1 MNAALTL
8 WTKHMRKSMTSPE
21 EAVGMLIQPILW
33 VVLFGVG
40 MGSLLGA
47 ASPGGEDFYI
57 NFMLPG
63 IIALTALGGAIGGGT
78 EWLNERLQGIVKEY
92 LVAPIPRMSI
102 LMGNALSSMTKSL
115 LQAIVIMIVGVI
127 IGAKLSDNPLGW
139 LGGLL
144 LVAGY
149 GLGFSGIAIAVAS
162 KTDSPGGYHM
172 LIFMLNLP
180 LLFLSNALYPLET
193 MPTWMEVAARIN
205 PTTYVVTGMRTMTFA
220 TSNAAVAVDTIP
232 LWLCF
237 VVVGVFLAF
246 GMVLGYRAFKSSIR

>member
-1 MNAALTL
+1 
-8 WTKHMRKSMTSPE
+8 MRKSMSSPDE
-21 EAVGMLIQPILW
+21 TIGMLLQPILW
-33 VVLFGVG
+33 VVLFGIG

-47 ASPGGEDFYI
+47 TTPGGEDSYI
-57 NFMLPG
+57 TFMLPG

-92 LVAPIPRMSI
+92 LAAPIPRMSI
-102 LMGNALSSMTKSL
+102 LLGNAFSSMTKSL
-115 LQAIVIMIVGVI
+115 LQAVIIMIVGVI
-127 IGAKLSDNPLGW
+127 IGAKLSSNPLGW

-180 LLFLSNALYPLET
+180 LLFLSNALYPLQT
-193 MPTWMEVAARIN
+193 MPTWMEIAARIN
-205 PTTYVVTGMRTMTFA
+205 PTTYVVTGMRIMTFG
-220 TSNAAVAVDTIP
+220 TNNALGTVETIP

-237 VVVGVFLAF
+237 LVVAIFLTF
-246 GMVLGYRAFKSSIR
+246 GMVLGYRAFNSSLK

>member
-1 MNAALTL
+1 
-8 WTKHMRKSMTSPE
+8 MRKSMTSPD
-21 EAVGMLIQPILW
+21 EAIGMLIQPIVW

-40 MGSLLGA
+40 MGSMLGA
-47 ASPGGEDFYI
+47 TSPGGEDFYTT
-57 NFMLPG
+57 FMLPG

-78 EWLNERLQGIVKEY
+78 EWLNERLQGTVKEY
-92 LVAPIPRMSI
+92 LAAPIPRISI
-102 LMGNALSSMTKSL
+102 LLGNAFSAMTKSL
-115 LQAIVIMIVGVI
+115 LQAIVIMIVGVL

-162 KTDSPGGYHM
+162 KTNTPGGYHM

-180 LLFLSNALYPLET
+180 LLFLSNALYPLQT
-193 MPTWMEVAARIN
+193 MPTWMEVAALLN
-205 PTTYVVTGMRTMTFA
+205 PTTYVVTGMREMTFA
-220 TSNAAVAVDTIP
+220 TSAAVGTVDTIP

-237 VVVGVFLAF
+237 LVVAIFLAF
-246 GMVLGYRAFKSSIR
+246 GMLLGYRSFKSSIR

>member
-8 WTKHMRKSMTSPE
+8 WTKHMRKSMTSPD
-21 EAVGMLIQPILW
+21 EAIGMLIQPILW

-40 MGSLLGA
+40 MGSMLGA
-47 ASPGGEDFYI
+47 TSPGGENFYTT
-57 NFMLPG
+57 FMLPG

-92 LVAPIPRMSI
+92 LAAPIPRMSI
-102 LMGNALSSMTKSL
+102 LLGNAFSAMTKSL
-115 LQAIVIMIVGVI
+115 LQAIVIMIVGVL

-139 LGGLL
+139 LGGLI

-180 LLFLSNALYPLET
+180 LLFLSNALYPLQT
-193 MPTWMEVAARIN
+193 MPTWMEIAARIN
-205 PTTYVVTGMRTMTFA
+205 PTTYVVSGMRIMTFG
-220 TSNAAVAVDTIP
+220 TSDAMGQVETIP

-237 VVVGVFLAF
+237 LVVAIFLAF
-246 GMVLGYRAFKSSIR
+246 GMLLGYRSFKGSLK

>member
-1 MNAALTL
+1 MNASLTL
-8 WTKHMRKSMTSPE
+8 WNKHMRKSMTSPD
-21 EAVGMLIQPILW
+21 EAIGMLIQPILW
-33 VVLFGVG
+33 VVLFGIG

-47 ASPGGEDFYI
+47 ESPGGKDFYI
-57 NFMLPG
+57 TFMLPG

-127 IGAKLSDNPLGW
+127 IGAKLSNNPLGW

-180 LLFLSNALYPLET
+180 LLFLSNALYPLQT
-193 MPTWMEVAARIN
+193 MPTWMEVAARFN

-220 TSNAAVAVDTIP
+220 TGNAVAAVDTIP

-237 VVVGVFLAF
+237 VVVAVFLAF

>member
-1 MNAALTL
+1 MGAALTL
-8 WTKHMRKSMTSPE
+8 WNKHMRKSMTNPE
-21 EAVGMLIQPILW
+21 EAIGMLIQPVLW

-40 MGSLLGA
+40 MGSLLGTTE
-47 ASPGGEDFYI
+47 PGAEDAYI
-57 NFMLPG
+57 TFMLPG
-63 IIALTALGGAIGGGT
+63 IITLTALGGAIGGGT

-92 LVAPIPRMSI
+92 LAAPISRMSI
-102 LMGNALSSMTKSL
+102 LFGNAFSSMTKSL
-115 LQAIVIMIVGVI
+115 LQAFVIMIVGVI
-127 IGAKLSDNPLGW
+127 IGAKLSSNPLGW
-139 LGGLL
+139 LGGLV

-180 LLFLSNALYPLET
+180 LLFLSNALYPLQT

-205 PTTYVVTGMRTMTFA
+205 PTTYVVTGMRLMTFG
-220 TSNAAVAVDTIP
+220 TSDAWGTADAIP

-237 VVVGVFLAF
+237 LVVAIFLIF
-246 GMVLGYRAFKSSIR
+246 GMALGYRAFKSSLK

>member
-1 MNAALTL
+1 MY
-8 WTKHMRKSMTSPE
+8 KSMTSPG
-21 EAVGMLIQPILW
+21 EAIGMLIQPILW

-40 MGSLLGA
+40 MGSLLGTTQ
-47 ASPGGEDFYI
+47 PGAEDNYI
-57 NFMLPG
+57 TFMLPG

-78 EWLNERLQGIVKEY
+78 EWLNERLQGIVREY
-92 LVAPIPRMSI
+92 LAAPIPRMSI
-102 LMGNALSSMTKSL
+102 LLGNASSSMSKSL
-115 LQAIVIMIVGVI
+115 LQAIVIMIVGII
-127 IGAKLSDNPLGW
+127 IGANISDNPMGW

-180 LLFLSNALYPLET
+180 LLFLSNALYPLQT
-193 MPTWMEVAARIN
+193 MPSWMEIAARIN
-205 PTTYVVTGMRTMTFA
+205 PTTYVVTGMRIMTFGD
-220 TSNAAVAVDTIP
+220 SNTLGSVGTIP

-237 VVVGVFLAF
+237 LVIAIFLSF
-246 GMVLGYRAFKSSIR
+246 GMALGYRAFKSSLK

>member
-8 WTKHMRKSMTSPE
+8 WNKHMRKSMSNPE
-21 EAVGMLIQPILW
+21 EAIGMLIQPVLW

-47 ASPGGEDFYI
+47 TEPGAENAYI
-57 NFMLPG
+57 TFMLPG
-63 IIALTALGGAIGGGT
+63 IITLTALGGAIGGGT

-92 LVAPIPRMSI
+92 LAAPIPRMSI
-102 LMGNALSSMTKSL
+102 LFGNAFSAMTKSL
-115 LQAIVIMIVGVI
+115 MQAVVILIVGVI
-127 IGAKLSDNPLGW
+127 IGAKLSNNPLGW

-162 KTDSPGGYHM
+162 KTNSPGGYHM

-180 LLFLSNALYPLET
+180 LLFLSNALYPLQT
-193 MPTWMEVAARIN
+193 MPGWMESAARIN
-205 PTTYVVTGMRTMTFA
+205 PTTYVVTGMRLMTFGTGQA
-220 TSNAAVAVDTIP
+220 FARADTIP
-232 LWLCF
+232 IWLCF
-237 VVVGVFLAF
+237 LVVAIFLAF
-246 GMVLGYRAFKSSIR
+246 GMVLGYRAFKSSLA

>member
-1 MNAALTL
+1 MNASLTL
-8 WTKHMRKSMTSPE
+8 WTKHMRKSMTSPD
-21 EAVGMLIQPILW
+21 EAIGMLIQPILW
-33 VVLFGVG
+33 VVLFGIG

-47 ASPGGEDFYI
+47 ESPGGEDFYI

-220 TSNAAVAVDTIP
+220 TGNAVAAIDTIP

-237 VVVGVFLAF
+237 VVVAVFLAF

>member
-1 MNAALTL
+1 
-8 WTKHMRKSMTSPE
+8 MRKSMSSPD
-21 EAVGMLIQPILW
+21 EAIGMLIQPILW

-40 MGSLLGA
+40 MGSMLGA
-47 ASPGGEDFYI
+47 TSPGGEGFYTT
-57 NFMLPG
+57 FMLPG

-92 LVAPIPRMSI
+92 LAAPIPRMSI
-102 LMGNALSSMTKSL
+102 LLGNAFSAMTKSL
-115 LQAIVIMIVGVI
+115 MQAIVIMIVGVL
-127 IGAKLSDNPLGW
+127 IGAKLNDNPLGW

-180 LLFLSNALYPLET
+180 LLFLSNALYPLQT

-205 PTTYVVTGMRTMTFA
+205 PTTYVVTGMRIMTFGTNEA
-220 TSNAAVAVDTIP
+220 LGKVDTIP

-237 VVVGVFLAF
+237 LVVAIFLTF
-246 GMVLGYRAFKSSIR
+246 GMVLGYRSFKSSLK

>member
-1 MNAALTL
+1 MSAALAL
-8 WTKHMRKSMTSPE
+8 WNKHMRKSMTSPE
-21 EAVGMLIQPILW
+21 EAIGMLIQPVLW

-40 MGSLLGA
+40 MGRLLE
-47 ASPGGEDFYI
+47 STTPGGEDSYVT
-57 NFMLPG
+57 FMLPG

-78 EWLNERLQGIVKEY
+78 EWLNERIQGIVREY
-92 LVAPIPRMSI
+92 LAAPIPRMSI
-102 LMGNALSSMTKSL
+102 LFGNALSAMTKSL
-115 LQAIVIMIVGVI
+115 FQAVVIMIVGVL
-127 IGAKLSDNPLGW
+127 IGAELSDSPLGW

-180 LLFLSNALYPLET
+180 LLFLSNALYPLRT
-193 MPTWMEVAARIN
+193 MPTWMEIAARVN
-205 PTTYVVTGMRTMTFA
+205 PTTYVVTGMRSMTFGGA
-220 TSNAAVAVDTIP
+220 NALVTVDSIP

-237 VVVGVFLAF
+237 VVVFIFLSL
-246 GMVLGYRAFKSSIR
+246 GMALGYRLFKSSLK

>member
-1 MNAALTL
+1 MQAAYTL
-8 WTKHMRKSMTSPE
+8 WYKHMRKSITSPD
-21 EAVGMLIQPILW
+21 EAIGMLIQPILW

-47 ASPGGEDFYI
+47 ASPGGEEFYI
-57 NFMLPG
+57 TFMLPG

-92 LVAPIPRMSI
+92 LAAPIPRVSI
-102 LMGNALSSMTKSL
+102 LLGNASSSMTKSL
-115 LQAIVIMIVGVI
+115 IQAIVIMIVGLL
-127 IGAKLSDNPLGW
+127 IGAKLSDTPAGW
-139 LGGLL
+139 IGGLL

-193 MPTWMEVAARIN
+193 MPRWMEIAARIN
-205 PTTYVVTGMRTMTFA
+205 PTTYVVTGMRSMTFA
-220 TSNAAVAVDTIP
+220 TGEGLAAANSIP
-232 LWLCF
+232 IWLCF
-237 VVVGVFLAF
+237 LVVSVFLIL
-246 GMVLGYRAFKSSIR
+246 GMWLGQRAFRSSIR

>member
-8 WTKHMRKSMTSPE
+8 WNKHMIKSMTNPE
-21 EAVGMLIQPILW
+21 EAIGMLIQPILW
-33 VVLFGVG
+33 VVLFGIG

-47 ASPGGEDFYI
+47 TEPVAGDSYI
-57 NFMLPG
+57 TFMLPG

-92 LVAPIPRMSI
+92 LAAPIPRLSI
-102 LMGNALSSMTKSL
+102 LFGNAFSATTKSL
-115 LQAIVIMIVGVI
+115 LQSIVIMIVGII

-180 LLFLSNALYPLET
+180 LLFLSNALYPLQT
-193 MPTWMEVAARIN
+193 MPGWMEIAARIN
-205 PTTYVVTGMRTMTFA
+205 PTTYVVTGMRIMTFG
-220 TSNAAVAVDTIP
+220 TSDALGAVDNIP

-237 VVVGVFLAF
+237 LVVVVFLSF
-246 GMVLGYRAFKSSIR
+246 GMALGYRAFKSSLK